1 MKAALLVL
9 CLCASCSAYHN
20 VAVQPPPIPGQPPPP
35 VTYVRVAKH
44 PPKAKTY
51 PVADQR
57 VMELRHPKLGNRVIC
72 YRYAEG
78 KMIPNWH
85 TTTKG
90 EGKVVIYFL
99 E

>member
-9 CLCASCSAYHN
+9 CLCASCSAYRN

-44 PPKAKTY
+44 PHKAKTY
-51 PVADQR
+51 PVTGQQ

-78 KMIPNWH
+78 KLIPNWH
-85 TTTKG
+85 STAR
-90 EGKVVIYFL
+90 EGKVVIYFQ
-99 E
+99 